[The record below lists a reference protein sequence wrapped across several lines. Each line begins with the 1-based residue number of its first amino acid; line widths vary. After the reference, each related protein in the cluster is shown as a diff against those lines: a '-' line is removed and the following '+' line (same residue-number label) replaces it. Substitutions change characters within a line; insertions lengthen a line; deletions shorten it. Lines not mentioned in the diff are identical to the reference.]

1 MTSIETNGRSYWATG
16 TRKYDRPT
24 NQEIEIMKTVFETIV
39 DCRGKSDRFFWGMKL
54 GRGDDR
60 TYGKKMR

>member
-1 MTSIETNGRSYWATG
+1 
-16 TRKYDRPT
+16 
-24 NQEIEIMKTVFETIV
+24 MKTVFETIV

-60 TYGKKMR
+60 WLNYEGAAIVLLL